1 MSELGNYAYFDLW
14 ELWSFYSS
22 VELTSIS
29 SRRRYF
35 LVEKILIN
43 IRILWNL
50 FLVGI
55 SLIMVERRMQDIF
68 ILGFLETTYAT

>member
-1 MSELGNYAYFDLW
+1 MGNYAYFDLW
-14 ELWSFYSS
+14 GLWSFYSS

-55 SLIMVERRMQDIF
+55 SLIMVERRMQDISIF
-68 ILGFLETTYAT
+68 GFLETIHAT